1 MNFEQLLEEVYIITN
16 RRDLVAETSSA
27 IRLATLKAH
36 NSDFY
41 SRDIVEIP
49 LKFKEKLFKQ
59 SIDLY
64 SLACN
69 YRAAK
74 YFRLTEV
81 CVEGA
86 EGVEPDVIGPIIEMI
101 TPDEILD
108 SYGRNRTN
116 VSYVAGRMLEIR
128 ATIDF
133 DSAIFG
139 FYVNP
144 IVTPSGSYASW
155 VANIHPGA
163 IINEAARVI
172 FKMIGYDEQSAQYN
186 TLVAEEYAL
195 LQITGLS
202 DVGY

>member
-1 MNFEQLLEEVYIITN
+1 VKTFESLLDDVYIITN
-16 RRDLVAETSSA
+16 RPELEAETSSA

-36 NSDFY
+36 HLDFY
-41 SRDIVEIP
+41 SRDMT
-49 LKFKEKLFKQ
+49 EKVITFNEKKYKQ

-64 SLACN
+64 SLANN

-74 YFRLTEV
+74 YLRLSDG
-81 CVEGA
+81 EGDCTNTDDIV
-86 EGVEPDVIGPIIEMI
+86 GSFIEMI

-108 SYGRNRTN
+108 SYGRNRVN
-116 VSYVAGRMLEIR
+116 VCYVAGRMLEIK
-128 ATIDF
+128 ANVDF
-133 DSAIFG
+133 DTAIFG

-163 IINEAARVI
+163 IVNEAARVI

-186 TLVAEEYAL
+186 TLVGEEYAL
-195 LQITGLS
+195 LKITGLS

>member
-1 MNFEQLLEEVYIITN
+1 MNFEQLLQEVYDITN
-16 RRDLVAETSSA
+16 RPDLSAETSSA

-36 NSDFY
+36 HSDFY
-41 SRDIVEIP
+41 SRDIAEKTIR
-49 LKFKEKLFKQ
+49 FKEKLFKQ

-74 YFRLTEV
+74 YFRLTD
-81 CVEGA
+81 GD
-86 EGVEPDVIGPIIEMI
+86 GDDVIGPFIDMI

-108 SYGRNRTN
+108 SYGRNRVN
-116 VSYVAGRMLEIR
+116 ISYVAGRMLEIR
-128 ATIDF
+128 TDIDF
-133 DSAIFG
+133 DIAIFG

-144 IVTPSGSYASW
+144 VVTPSGSYASW

-163 IINEAARVI
+163 IVNEAARVV

-186 TLVAEEYAL
+186 TLVAEEYEL
-195 LQITGLS
+195 LKITGLS

>member
-1 MNFEQLLEEVYIITN
+1 MNFEQLLKDVYDITN
-16 RRDLVAETSSA
+16 RPSLEAETSSA

-36 NSDFY
+36 HLDFF
-41 SRDIVEIP
+41 SRDIVEVPI
-49 LKFKEKLFKQ
+49 KFNEKLFKQ

-64 SLACN
+64 KLAAN

-74 YFRLTEV
+74 YFRLTDTAN
-81 CVEGA
+81 CD
-86 EGVEPDVIGPIIEMI
+86 DVIGPFITMI

-108 SYGRNRTN
+108 SYGRNRVN

-128 ATIDF
+128 ANVDF
-133 DSAIFG
+133 NTAIFG

-144 IVTPSGSYASW
+144 IVTPSGSYDSW
-155 VANIHPGA
+155 IANIHPGA

-186 TLVAEEYAL
+186 TLVNEEYAL
-195 LQITGLS
+195 VRITGLS
-202 DVGY
+202 DIGY

>member
-16 RRDLVAETSSA
+16 RPELVAETSSA

-36 NSDFY
+36 HSDFY
-41 SRDIVEIP
+41 SHDIVERQV
-49 LKFKEKLFKQ
+49 KFDTALFKQ

-64 SLACN
+64 SLASN

-74 YFRLTEV
+74 YFRLTDAAN
-81 CVEGA
+81 CD
-86 EGVEPDVIGPIIEMI
+86 DVIGPKIDMI
-101 TPDEILD
+101 TPDELLD
-108 SYGRNRTN
+108 SYGRNRVN

-128 ATIDF
+128 AGVEF
-133 DSAIFG
+133 DTAVFG

-144 IVTPSGSYASW
+144 IVTPSGSYGSW

-186 TLVAEEYAL
+186 SLVGEEYSL
-195 LQITGLS
+195 LKLTGLS
-202 DVGY
+202 DVGS

>member
-1 MNFEQLLEEVYIITN
+1 MNFEQLLAEVYIITN
-16 RRDLVAETSSA
+16 RPELVAETSSA

-36 NSDFY
+36 HSDFF
-41 SRDIVEIP
+41 SHDIVERQV
-49 LKFKEKLFKQ
+49 KFDECLFKQ

-64 SLACN
+64 SLAGN

-74 YFRLTEV
+74 YFRLTDAAN
-81 CVEGA
+81 CD
-86 EGVEPDVIGPIIEMI
+86 DVIGPFIEMI

-108 SYGRNRTN
+108 SYGRNRVN

-128 ATIDF
+128 AGVEF
-133 DSAIFG
+133 DTAVFG

-144 IVTPSGSYASW
+144 IVTPSGSYGSW
-155 VANIHPGA
+155 VANVHPGA

-195 LQITGLS
+195 LKITGLS
-202 DVGY
+202 DIGS